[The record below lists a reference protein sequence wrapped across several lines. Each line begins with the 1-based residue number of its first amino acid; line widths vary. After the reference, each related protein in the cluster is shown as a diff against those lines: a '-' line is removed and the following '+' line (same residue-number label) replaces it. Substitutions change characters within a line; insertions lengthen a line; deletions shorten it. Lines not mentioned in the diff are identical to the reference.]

1 VNAGDGERV
10 PFVDLR
16 PGSDAADIREAIE
29 RVLTRG
35 WFVLGPEVEAFESE
49 FAAASAARHAIG
61 VGNGTDA
68 IALALRA
75 VGVTAGDEVIVPAMT
90 ATFTGLAVVAAGA
103 IPVMADVDPRTLTLD
118 ARACAAAVTPR
129 TRAIVPVHLY
139 GQAADMMEIMAVA
152 DRHKLAVIEDCCQAH
167 LATCN
172 GLPVGTIGVAGAFSF
187 YPTKNLGAYGDG
199 GAVITSDGA
208 VADRVRLL
216 RNGGQT
222 TRYLHDVA
230 GVNSR
235 LDELQ
240 AAILRVRL
248 PNLPA
253 DTALRRLHAASYR
266 EALTGEVAPVAERDP
281 GHVYH
286 LFPVRSARRETL
298 QTHLTRAGVE
308 TLIHYPIP
316 LHKQP
321 AFAHLTPAE
330 CPVAARAAEELLSLP
345 LHARLHQRQASR
357 VVDAI
362 QAFEKGSIDA

>member
-1 VNAGDGERV
+1 
-10 PFVDLR
+10 
-16 PGSDAADIREAIE
+16 
-29 RVLTRG
+29 
-35 WFVLGPEVEAFESE
+35 
-49 FAAASAARHAIG
+49 
-61 VGNGTDA
+61 
-68 IALALRA
+68 
-75 VGVTAGDEVIVPAMT
+75 M
-90 ATFTGLAVVAAGA
+90 
-103 IPVMADVDPRTLTLD
+103 
-118 ARACAAAVTPR
+118 
-129 TRAIVPVHLY
+129 PVHLY
-139 GQAADMMEIMAVA
+139 GQPADMAALEAVA
-152 DRHKLAVIEDCCQAH
+152 ARHAVAIVEDCCQAH

-172 GLPVGTIGVAGAFSF
+172 GLPVGTIGAAGAFSF
-187 YPTKNLGAYGDG
+187 YPTKNLGAFGDG

-298 QTHLTRAGVE
+298 QTYLTRAGVE

-316 LHKQP
+316 LHQQP
-321 AFAHLTPAE
+321 AFAHLTPAD